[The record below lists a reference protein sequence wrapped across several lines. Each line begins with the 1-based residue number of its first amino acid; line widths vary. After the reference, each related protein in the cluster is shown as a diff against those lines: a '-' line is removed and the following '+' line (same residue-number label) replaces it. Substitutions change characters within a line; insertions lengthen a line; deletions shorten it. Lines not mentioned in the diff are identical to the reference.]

1 MYSRVQQWMNHL
13 WPALFRPARLFTR
26 RDRLHMSYLTRHACC
41 YAHLSTFKNY
51 LKKTKESGR
60 HSDKNVITDVYIVG
74 TVKTHCVLIF
84 FLCIRNDL
92 VFKATV
98 RHFWGKIGLLLSCQD
113 CNEKIDTTLMSVHFN
128 ITLKPGD
135 DWLSLKTQRGEEGAR
150 PQ

>member
-1 MYSRVQQWMNHL
+1 MTRPLPPRTFVY
-13 WPALFRPARLFTR
+13 PARQIAHELLNQACVLLCTSVHFQKLFE
-26 RDRLHMSYLTRHACC
+26 
-41 YAHLSTFKNY
+41 
-51 LKKTKESGR
+51 KTKESGR
-60 HSDKNVITDVYIVG
+60 HSDKNVITDVYFVG

-98 RHFWGKIGLLLSCQD
+98 RHFLGKIGLLLSCQD